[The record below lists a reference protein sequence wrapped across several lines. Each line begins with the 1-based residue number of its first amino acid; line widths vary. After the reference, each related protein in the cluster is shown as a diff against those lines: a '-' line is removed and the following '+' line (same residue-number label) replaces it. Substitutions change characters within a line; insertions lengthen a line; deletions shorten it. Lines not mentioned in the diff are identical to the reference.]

1 MNKFQMKKDSRKIDL
16 LLALGLNAVFL
27 AFFMCFYEM
36 LHETNDDW
44 AISYLL
50 EGAYGE
56 YTECVVYQNVIW
68 ARFVIFLNKL
78 IPQIKW
84 YMVIMFAML
93 FTNFVSVTYA
103 FFRILGRR
111 MGTLVNTI
119 MVFYCGYHT
128 YVLFQYSRVATVV
141 TAGGLLVMF
150 YALEHAACKKEKWI
164 LVVLGGILAV
174 WGSMIRFPMFG
185 VAVVLAGGSIGLYK
199 VWCLFREKKEGWLKE
214 IGTYVAVFGCVGV
227 ISLGC
232 YVYDSMQ
239 YSSDE
244 YWVDYM
250 EYNDVRTELWDYGFP
265 DFYENID
272 LYYGL
277 GITENDYGY
286 YRYWNI
292 DPENLT
298 MDVMHTLA
306 DAKKEKEFV
315 LSSFL
320 EVFPR
325 LFEQHNVYTL
335 FVIFALIAIGFNK
348 KNLYFGLYGYL
359 AAMVFEGFFMYLG
372 RCALPRVDC
381 GMWIAALFGLVYGA
395 SDDLAKIKNV
405 SWKWVAMVVGA
416 AVALSN
422 AHMPQT
428 PHEMSETVASTKK
441 EYEVISNDKDHL
453 YIVLALAPSVYYGF
467 DYWEPCEVGELSNIY
482 NAFGWEQKMKVKDKI
497 LENYGIENIYTDSVN
512 NEKVYFIAGS
522 QKDKLEQYLQENYDP
537 NLYLSRESEVYGI
550 DVWGIRTRE

>member
-1 MNKFQMKKDSRKIDL
+1 MNMFQMKKESRKIDL
-16 LLALGLNAVFL
+16 LLALGLNVVFL
-27 AFFMCFYEM
+27 TFFMCFYEM
-36 LHETNDDW
+36 IQETNDDW
-44 AISYLL
+44 AISFLL

-56 YTECVVYQNVIW
+56 HTEYVVYQNIIW

-93 FTNFVSVTYA
+93 FTNFVAVTYA

-119 MVFYCGYHT
+119 LLFYCGYHT
-128 YVLFQYSRVATVV
+128 YVLFQYSRVAAVV
-141 TAGGLLVMF
+141 TAGGLLSIF
-150 YALEHAACKKEKWI
+150 YALEHAACKKEKWL
-164 LVVLGGILAV
+164 LVVLGGILAI

-185 VAVVLAGGSIGLYK
+185 VAVVLTGGSVGLYK
-199 VWCLFREKKEGWLKE
+199 VWMIFREKKDGWLKE
-214 IGTYVAVFGCVGV
+214 LGTYVAVFGCVGV
-227 ISLGC
+227 LSLGC
-232 YVYDSMQ
+232 YIYDSVQ

-244 YWVDYM
+244 YWAKYV

-265 DFYENID
+265 NFYENID
-272 LYYGL
+272 LYYSL

-306 DAKKEKEFV
+306 DAKEEKEFV

-320 EVFPR
+320 EIFPR
-325 LFEQHNVYTL
+325 LFEQHNVYSL
-335 FVIFALIAIGFNK
+335 FVILALIAIGLNC
-348 KNLYFGLYGYL
+348 KNIYFGLYGFL
-359 AAMVFEGFFMYLG
+359 AAMAFEGLFMYLG

-381 GMWIAALFGLVYGA
+381 GMWIAALFGLAYGV
-395 SDDLAKIKNV
+395 SDDLAKRKDI
-405 SWKWVAMVVGA
+405 SWRWVAMVVGA
-416 AVALSN
+416 AVVVSN

-441 EYEVISNDKDHL
+441 EYEVISNDKEHL

-467 DYWEPCEVGELSNIY
+467 DYWEPCEVGELSNVY
-482 NAFGWEQKMKVKDKI
+482 NAFGWEQQMKVKDKI

-512 NEKVYFIAGS
+512 NENVYFIAGS

-537 NLYLSRESEVYGI
+537 NLYLSLESEVYGI
-550 DVWGIRTRE
+550 DIWGIRTRE